1 METILPMFTLGPSV
15 TATTARQAVPKLK
28 LDTIDMINI

>member
-1 METILPMFTLGPSV
+1 MFTLGPFV

-28 LDTIDMINI
+28 LDTIYMYMINI